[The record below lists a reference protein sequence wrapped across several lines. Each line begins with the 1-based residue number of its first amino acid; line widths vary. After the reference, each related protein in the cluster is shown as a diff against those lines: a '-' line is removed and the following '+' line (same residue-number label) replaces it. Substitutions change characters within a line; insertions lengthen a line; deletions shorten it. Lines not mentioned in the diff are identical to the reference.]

1 MVAFM
6 AWDRNPNHER
16 CRIRSFRTEQHTVHP
31 AGPSTI
37 LSELGTLLDDNNE
50 ADITVLSEDG
60 KPTHALRGILRLRS
74 TYFRA
79 MLDSGCREGQDGEDT
94 IRLHNSLEAVRSLI
108 FYLHTDRL
116 EAPDKS
122 LVELLEMAEM
132 MNLPRLKTLASTEV
146 YNRISPQ
153 NACVFLVAASQ
164 QNATDLA
171 EAALT
176 FVSNH
181 FASVR
186 EHGSFESLPK
196 ELLIDIMMR
205 IRPGGL

>member
-1 MVAFM
+1 MSHPLIHLSPTPTRFAPMSLKF
-6 AWDRNPNHER
+6 
-16 CRIRSFRTEQHTVHP
+16 SFTP
-31 AGPSTI
+31 LLA
-37 LSELGTLLDDNNE
+37 LSE

-116 EAPDKS
+116 EAPDTS

-132 MNLPRLKTLASTEV
+132 MNLPRLKTLACTEV
-146 YNRISPQ
+146 I
-153 NACVFLVAASQ
+153 
-164 QNATDLA
+164 
-171 EAALT
+171 
-176 FVSNH
+176 
-181 FASVR
+181 
-186 EHGSFESLPK
+186 
-196 ELLIDIMMR
+196 
-205 IRPGGL
+205 